1 MRPLTRLCLVS
12 TAILASLTTST
23 ALAQNND
30 DAKREDAVNRM
41 VDRIMQRD
49 ANGDGKLS
57 KDELPGP
64 MAAQIFSEG
73 DANNDGML
81 DPDELKSFLA
91 KRAAAQPGGRPGG
104 VEPGRKV
111 QPGQPGRLK
120 GPKQGLERKNTPA
133 FDRGRPGAIKGSPRT
148 GGKEMDFEDYMKV
161 AGRALRKLRKSPLD
175 ASSRKKDLAAIEQ
188 IQFGLLN
195 AKMRIA
201 TVEMAPQAKE
211 RYGDNKDEYLQDF
224 HMALTQTLMESF
236 NMEMALLEGN
246 TAKARESLEYLRQAQ
261 KKGHEAFQEDEDDE
275 DEAHEAREHEEHE
288 HSGRDDDDDDD
299 D

>member
-1 MRPLTRLCLVS
+1 MQPLTRFCVIS

-30 DAKREDAVNRM
+30 NANREEAINRM
-41 VDRIMQRD
+41 VDRILQRD
-49 ANGDGKLS
+49 ANGDGMLS

-64 MAAQIFSEG
+64 MADQIFSEG
-73 DANNDGML
+73 DANGDGML
-81 DPDELKSFLA
+81 DHDELKAFLA

-133 FDRGRPGAIKGSPRT
+133 FDRGRPGTNAAAPRVGS
-148 GGKEMDFEDYMKV
+148 KEMDFEDYMKV
-161 AGRALRKLRKSPLD
+161 AGRALRKIRKSPLD

-188 IQFGLLN
+188 VQFGLLN
-195 AKMRIA
+195 AKMRIP

-211 RYGDNKDEYLQDF
+211 RYGDHKDQYLQDF

-236 NMEMALLEGN
+236 NMELALLEGN
-246 TAKARESLEYLRQAQ
+246 TAKAKESLEYLLQAQ

-275 DEAHEAREHEEHE
+275 AHEAHEAHEEHE
-288 HSGRDDDDDDD
+288 HNGRDDDD
-299 D
+299 